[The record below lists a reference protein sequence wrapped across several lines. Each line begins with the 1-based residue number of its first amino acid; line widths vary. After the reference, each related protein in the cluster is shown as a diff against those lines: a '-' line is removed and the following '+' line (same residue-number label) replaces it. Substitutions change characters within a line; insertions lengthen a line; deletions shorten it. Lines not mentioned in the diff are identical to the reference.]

1 MTSPKSGPP
10 KALLIGVV
18 TVLVGGAVAGAFFL
32 GRRSGQSGDGGGTV
46 TNLLGGE
53 RKGPPSAGADVEGMP
68 EPAMTALEVPG
79 TAAPSALW
87 VDVHHPGKVRDAL
100 AANVW
105 LRDQL
110 QKPLGQGFIGAWAA
124 FFGSTGE
131 DLRAGFKGA
140 VLDLFA
146 GQLLDAPFRVTWFA
160 GDARSSTPA
169 FILPKP
175 GRAATSA
182 YEALDGVASRGG
194 MTAPHCPGGGS
205 EGTFEMKRWLVAEQ
219 TLWAGRLKDRL
230 VLARHP
236 VAVLHGLCAELPALK
251 AKDGVDVELGYDPEA
266 YGREV
271 QLLSSVVGLAPGTR
285 LQFGV
290 EAGRLVG
297 RGIAGELLD
306 GPARLDAAPLSD
318 DLLKLVPEDTPVLL
332 AFQLKLPESLDPET
346 LKAYWEKGGGK
357 GPTRTRQVALV
368 WTPRGDAKLPVEL
381 AVLWGRTDDAAALE
395 GLFSG
400 GYNRLVRGTH
410 CNHVVLASNDAELER
425 LRKACA
431 GQQPNMLNAAG
442 PVVAGL
448 RAPTSVAFGVNTGR
462 LLSGLTMDGYLSEFR
477 VSRNAPMPSAAPRKS
492 KRRGATWSRCRT
504 WACAAPCRAIRWF
517 LEVSGHEVPH
527 PTGGSVRAHAV
538 RRGPGQAALHHRPA
552 LLWHPGAGGGGRRLR
567 RHGPRRAARPQAG
580 EPGRLHPRPGRFAS
594 RVPDAA
600 HAEEPGPRA
609 QPWLQR
615 GPHAGHVPARH
626 AQPRL
631 PR

>member
-53 RKGPPSAGADVEGMP
+53 RKGPPSAGAGVEGMP
-68 EPAMTALEVPG
+68 APAMTALEVPG

-131 DLRAGFKGA
+131 DLQAGFKGA

-236 VAVLHGLCAELPALK
+236 VAVLHGLCAELPELK

-290 EAGRLVG
+290 DAGRLVG

-477 VSRNAPMPSAAPRKS
+477 VSRNAPMPSAAP
-492 KRRGATWSRCRT
+492 
-504 WACAAPCRAIRWF
+504 PEI
-517 LEVSGHEVPH
+517 E
-527 PTGGSVRAHAV
+527 
-538 RRGPGQAALHHRPA
+538 
-552 LLWHPGAGGGGRRLR
+552 
-567 RHGPRRAARPQAG
+567 AARSDLESLPYLGLRGTVQG
-580 EPGRLHPRPGRFAS
+580 DSMVPGGFGS
-594 RVPDAA
+594 
-600 HAEEPGPRA
+600 
-609 QPWLQR
+609 
-615 GPHAGHVPARH
+615 
-626 AQPRL
+626 
-631 PR
+631 